1 MRVRTRLRWIVLLAL
16 TIATTSS
23 TMTTHAEVIDR
34 VLAIVDGRLITLSD
48 VRTTITLGL
57 VPPAL
62 DAALERWINRVL
74 VLQEVERFAPPDPAA
89 AAIDQRVRDVEQ
101 RFGPEALASTLKA
114 LGVDEHWMRQWAR
127 DDLRVEAY
135 IEQRF
140 AGSMEPTEEELEN
153 YYREHRAEFPRD
165 GGDALPADAQ
175 PTARKRV
182 MAARRAALMADWL
195 TALRRR
201 ADIVRTAPVA
211 AR

>member
-16 TIATTSS
+16 TIATTGS
-23 TMTTHAEVIDR
+23 TVRTHAEVIDR

-62 DAALERWINRVL
+62 DAALERWIDRVL

-89 AAIDQRVRDVEQ
+89 AAVDQRVRDVEQ
-101 RFGPEALASTLKA
+101 RFGPDTLADTLKA
-114 LGVDEHWMRQWAR
+114 LGVDQHWMRQWAR

-140 AGSMEPTEEELEN
+140 AGSMEPTEDELEN
-153 YYREHRAEFPRD
+153 YYREHRAEFRRD
-165 GGDALPADAQ
+165 GGDALPADAH

-195 TALRRR
+195 TGLRRR

>member
-1 MRVRTRLRWIVLLAL
+1 MLLLVA
-16 TIATTSS
+16 TIGVTSS
-23 TMTTHAEVIDR
+23 VVSTGAEVIDR

-62 DAALERWINRVL
+62 DAALERWIDRVL

-101 RFGPEALASTLKA
+101 RLGGPGALASTMKT
-114 LGVDEHWMRQWAR
+114 LGVDERWMRQWAR

-153 YYREHRAEFPRD
+153 YYREHRSEFPRD

-175 PTARKRV
+175 ATARARV
-182 MAARRAALMADWL
+182 MATRRAALMADWL

-201 ADIVRTAPVA
+201 ADIVRTVPAGSA
-211 AR
+211 ILRGIGA

>member
-1 MRVRTRLRWIVLLAL
+1 MLLLVA
-16 TIATTSS
+16 TIGVASS
-23 TMTTHAEVIDR
+23 VVGTGAEVIDR

-62 DAALERWINRVL
+62 DAALERWIDRVL

-89 AAIDQRVRDVEQ
+89 AAIDKRVRDVEQ
-101 RFGPEALASTLKA
+101 RLGGPGALASTLKT
-114 LGVDEHWMRQWAR
+114 LGVDQRWMRQWAR
-127 DDLRVEAY
+127 DDLRVDAY

-153 YYREHRAEFPRD
+153 YYREHRSEFPRD
-165 GGDALPADAQ
+165 GADALPADAQ
-175 PTARKRV
+175 ATARARV

-201 ADIVRTAPVA
+201 ADIVRTAPA
-211 AR
+211 APTVP